1 MSRPLRARD
10 AFLAVSLSLCFGTGV
25 CFAGVVPP
33 PAPPQMVVIPG
44 PLRSFER
51 MAAISQK
58 VPAEKVLPLFARNV
72 FTQGYENGRPTEFL
86 ILVDRYL
93 EQARELQ
100 NLTDSRARFTSP
112 IAITLAPCCRSSDT
126 D

>member
-1 MSRPLRARD
+1 
-10 AFLAVSLSLCFGTGV
+10 
-25 CFAGVVPP
+25 
-33 PAPPQMVVIPG
+33 MVVIPG

-100 NLTDSRARFTSP
+100 NLTNPSGSIHIADCDHAGPLLQILGYRLKSGCGQKEVFLMTSDSERAFLTIDSGFP
-112 IAITLAPCCRSSDT
+112 LTEL
-126 D
+126 